1 MKPRVEQRLLEGDT
15 NVRERDWSRLVDQL
29 RKGRCLPF
37 VGAGACDGVLPA
49 ARDLAEHWAKEC
61 EYPFPDRDNLSR
73 VIQYDVVTESD
84 PVTVKERV
92 IAHLQSRLHNHLPDF
107 TDPVQP
113 HALLASLPIPL
124 YVTTNY
130 DDLLQTALE
139 KAGKRPST
147 AICQW
152 AREGNAWGTWRRTE
166 ELNPHSDTP
175 VVFHLHGAWTH
186 PDSLVLSE
194 EDYLEFLVNLVAD
207 HGADDQRMIPKPV
220 LEAFATRPL
229 LFIGYSLQDWTFRV
243 LFHGLKSTISPPRRR
258 RHLSIQLQV
267 ENGDEGERQ
276 RAEDYLKKQLD
287 KWDITIFWGTA
298 ETFCAELHERLRG
311 TR

>member
-124 YVTTNY
+124 SHNQLRRPATN
-130 DDLLQTALE
+130 
-139 KAGKRPST
+139 
-147 AICQW
+147 C
-152 AREGNAWGTWRRTE
+152 AREGRQAPIDGHLSMGAGSNAWGTWRRTE
-166 ELNPHSDTP
+166 ELNRIPI
-175 VVFHLHGAWTH
+175 H
-186 PDSLVLSE
+186 PLC
-194 EDYLEFLVNLVAD
+194 
-207 HGADDQRMIPKPV
+207 
-220 LEAFATRPL
+220 
-229 LFIGYSLQDWTFRV
+229 
-243 LFHGLKSTISPPRRR
+243 STC
-258 RHLSIQLQV
+258 
-267 ENGDEGERQ
+267 
-276 RAEDYLKKQLD
+276 
-287 KWDITIFWGTA
+287 TA
-298 ETFCAELHERLRG
+298 PGPIRIRWC
-311 TR
+311 